1 MGVVDMIGT
10 LSFEAPG
17 GGIACLNVT
26 VPAPRPPLLLAYF
39 RRWSADLS
47 VTLVQGFPKG

>member
-26 VPAPRPPLLLAYF
+26 VPAPFPTFTPGLG
-39 RRWSADLS
+39 
-47 VTLVQGFPKG
+47 LVLGFP